1 MLQTVLVVQLASLGR
16 FLYVHTG
23 KRLTAADFLCVLGDL
38 SGENTPTAV
47 LVLYNQNSSSGYSP
61 AITQAMSDASSQPDQ
76 ISVAD
81 TAARIASPLFLISL
95 ALLVVTG
102 IAAWSMQQSKNQAA
116 DLVLMSLQRADAI
129 RELETT
135 VHQMRS
141 NLYSYMRT
149 GDEQHLNAALGLQEQ
164 TERWLVQ
171 TERLLVQ
178 HDGRTYVAGLRR
190 SYTRLTDRLNDLS
203 NEDKARE
210 AASNLLDGRVAD
222 ALIEEAQLQR
232 AEQIRAMT
240 AAVTQHELLTQ
251 RATWAMLG
259 LGVCGA
265 IAGLGLGVLISR
277 RVRQSLLRLEVPV
290 RDAAGQL
297 SQVVGPIA
305 VSGGSEVQS
314 LQERLDQVASQVGT
328 VVERLQASEHER
340 LRTEQLSAVGQLA
353 AGLAHELRNPLTA
366 MKTLIQSARYCPGQS
381 LDERDLEILDTETT
395 RLNDGIQLFLDFA
408 RPPKLEKR
416 EFELH
421 SLIDNT
427 TQLVTARAKFQG
439 ADLHT
444 EVPSRPIRLVA
455 DFEQLRQVLVNLLF
469 NAFEAMPDGG
479 RVVVTAKTDAEQG
492 DVIITVSDT
501 GAGLRPDVAH
511 RLFDPFVSSKDS
523 GTGLGLSISRRI
535 IEDHGGSITVR
546 SEARHGTVFEVR
558 LPVSGND
565 VIRKEDPEIT

>member
-1 MLQTVLVVQLASLGR
+1 MSGASR
-16 FLYVHTG
+16 
-23 KRLTAADFLCVLGDL
+23 
-38 SGENTPTAV
+38 
-47 LVLYNQNSSSGYSP
+47 
-61 AITQAMSDASSQPDQ
+61 QPDQ

-81 TAARIASPLFLISL
+81 MAGRIASPLFLISL

-102 IAAWSMQQSKNQAA
+102 IAAWSMQRSKNQAA
-116 DLVLMSLQRADAI
+116 SLVQMSLQRADAI
-129 RELETT
+129 RELETA
-135 VHQMRS
+135 VHQVRS

-149 GDEQHLNAALGLQEQ
+149 GDPRHLNAALGLQEE

-171 TERLLVQ
+171 TERLLVARG
-178 HDGRTYVAGLRR
+178 GRTYVAGLRR
-190 SYTRLTDRLNDLS
+190 SYTRLTDGLSGLS
-203 NEDKARE
+203 NRDEARE
-210 AASNLLDGRVAD
+210 AASILLDGRVAD

-232 AEQIRAMT
+232 AEQLQAMA

-305 VSGGSEVQS
+305 VSSGSEVQS
-314 LQERLDQVASQVGT
+314 LQDRLDQVASQVGT

-366 MKTLIQSARYCPGQS
+366 MKTLIQSARQS
-381 LDERDLEILDTETT
+381 ARPTLDDRDLKILDQETT
-395 RLNDGIQLFLDFA
+395 RLNEGIQLFLDFA

-416 EFELH
+416 KFELH
-421 SLIDNT
+421 SLIENT
-427 TQLVTARAKFQG
+427 TQLVAARARLQG
-439 ADLHT
+439 ADLLT
-444 EVPSRPIRLVA
+444 DVPPQPIRLVA

-469 NAFEAMPDGG
+469 NAFEAMPEGG
-479 RVVVTAKTDAEQG
+479 SVTVAAETDAAQG

-501 GAGLRPDVAH
+501 GVGLRPDIAQ
-511 RLFDPFVSSKDS
+511 RLFDPFVSSKDA

-546 SEARHGTVFEVR
+546 SDVARGTVFEIR
-558 LPVSGND
+558 LPAAGRD
-565 VIRKEDPEIT
+565 VVNKEDSETT

>member
-1 MLQTVLVVQLASLGR
+1 MSEAS
-16 FLYVHTG
+16 
-23 KRLTAADFLCVLGDL
+23 K
-38 SGENTPTAV
+38 
-47 LVLYNQNSSSGYSP
+47 
-61 AITQAMSDASSQPDQ
+61 QPDQ

-81 TAARIASPLFLISL
+81 TAGRIATPLFVISL

-116 DLVLMSLQRADAI
+116 NLVKMSLQRADAI
-129 RELETT
+129 RELETA
-135 VHQMRS
+135 VHQVRS

-149 GDEQHLNAALGLQEQ
+149 GDPRHLNAALGLQAE

-171 TERLLVQ
+171 TERLLVE
-178 HDGRTYVAGLRR
+178 HDGRTYVAALRQ
-190 SYTRLTDRLNDLS
+190 SYTRLTDGLSDLS
-203 NEDKARE
+203 NTAEARE
-210 AASNLLDGRVAD
+210 AASILLDGRVAD
-222 ALIEEAQLQR
+222 ALIEEAQQQR
-232 AEQIRAMT
+232 AEQLQAMT

-305 VSGGSEVQS
+305 VSGGAEVQS
-314 LQERLDQVASQVGT
+314 LQDRLDQVASQVGT

-366 MKTLIQSARYCPGQS
+366 MKTLIQSARHSPEQE
-381 LDERDLEILDTETT
+381 LDDRDLEILDQETT

-421 SLIDNT
+421 RLIDNT
-427 TQLVTARAKFQG
+427 TQLVAARAKLQG
-439 ADLHT
+439 ADLLT
-444 EVPSRPIRLVA
+444 NLPPQPIRLVA

-479 RVVVTAKTDAEQG
+479 SVTIAAKTDAEQG
-492 DVIITVSDT
+492 NVIITVSDT
-501 GAGLRPDVAH
+501 GAGLHPEIAQH
-511 RLFDPFVSSKDS
+511 LFDPFVSSKDA

-535 IEDHGGSITVR
+535 IEDHGGSITAQ
-546 SEARHGTVFEVR
+546 SDENSGTVFEVR
-558 LPVSGND
+558 LPMVRND
-565 VIRKEDPEIT
+565 IVQTEDPETS